1 MDMIS
6 AAFGHRLHT
15 GLARARLGGERGQ
28 SIIEF
33 AITLPVLLILV
44 FGVWNFY
51 SYYSRVTDYQNAAR
65 TLAEWVGRTD
75 CYSPG
80 MGSTI
85 ADTLGSNVYV
95 YVAFEDNSGNVVAG
109 ASAGEMPKDSAPSDD
124 GKTPEAE
131 MCPAIPPAS
140 AASAT
145 QVRVVMWSNKLNI
158 IRFKSP
164 FNDTYTAFP
173 AWSSG
178 TAVSAI
184 ISQTRTT
191 P

>member
-1 MDMIS
+1 MLVRMDIIS
-6 AAFGHRLHT
+6 AALGRRRHA
-15 GLARARLGGERGQ
+15 GPASARLGGERGQ

-33 AITLPVLLILV
+33 VISLPLLLILV

-65 TLAEWVGRTD
+65 TLAEWIGRTD
-75 CYSPG
+75 CYSSD

-85 ADTLGSNVYV
+85 ATTLGSNVYA
-95 YVAFEDNSGNVVAG
+95 YVAFENDSGSVQGVAFD
-109 ASAGEMPKDSAPSDD
+109 GEMPKASTPSDA
-124 GKTPEAE
+124 GVTPNPTT
-131 MCPAIPPAS
+131 MCHGP
-140 AASAT
+140 ASAT
-145 QVRVVMWSNKLNI
+145 QVRVVVWSNKLNI

-164 FNDTYTAFP
+164 LSDADYVVP

-184 ISQTRTT
+184 IGQTPTG